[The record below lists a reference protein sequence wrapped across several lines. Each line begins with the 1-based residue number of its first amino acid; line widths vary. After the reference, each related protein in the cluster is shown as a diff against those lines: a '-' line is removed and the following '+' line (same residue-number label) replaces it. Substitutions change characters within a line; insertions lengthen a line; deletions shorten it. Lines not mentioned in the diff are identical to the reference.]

1 MKQINC
7 QRKIHF
13 WYILAYGQRRNSYW
27 EKKIHEIGWKV
38 TIPRRSVK
46 TLVRGNVGLKTLTF
60 IISSYPLTRITQN
73 SIFYSQSTCRALT
86 LPFRDWFYCSGL
98 SWTTS
103 TQQALTPSWMKQ
115 YITNGGTWEGNLIL
129 LS

>member
-27 EKKIHEIGWKV
+27 EKNTWDRLKSHNSTKICENSGK
-38 TIPRRSVK
+38 RECGSQ
-46 TLVRGNVGLKTLTF
+46 NSF

-73 SIFYSQSTCRALT
+73 SIFYSQSACRALT
-86 LPFRDWFYCSGL
+86 LPFRDWFYCSRL
-98 SWTTS
+98 SWTTN